1 MGFDLSHAFE
11 GDSAMA
17 RRFLRGLPS
26 GAYYT
31 YVLLRPDGLPFYVG
45 KGRGNR
51 VLQHELEAMRQSNL
65 KRTNPH
71 KCNTIR
77 SIVSRGEQ
85 LRYRIDR
92 IYADADQISCL
103 EREAALIGQ
112 FRRRCDGGTLT
123 NLASGLG
130 NLFGADPDS
139 AARHAATLSGIPRD
153 DPERAA
159 LNLYLKTFGAV
170 DSVPIKP
177 LSSYRARLVPAMPS
191 SKDLRNPTMRNAL
204 TIIAVAAAEGVL
216 IEPGATLPRS
226 FTLFP
231 DIEDW
236 PLPFLPP
243 EEVGAV
249 VENGAASDILK
260 LGLVSL
266 IPGLHPEQEAFQLTE
281 KGCRAVIALMGRS
294 RLSDLGVA

>member
-1 MGFDLSHAFE
+1 MILDLSHAFE
-11 GDSAMA
+11 GDGATA
-17 RRFLRGLPS
+17 KGFLRNLPG

-31 YVLLRPDGLPFYVG
+31 YVLLRPDGVPFYVG

-77 SIVSRGEQ
+77 RIVTRGEQ
-85 LRYRIDR
+85 ILYRIDR
-92 IYADADQISCL
+92 VYSDADQLSCL

-130 NLFGADPDS
+130 NMFGLDPES
-139 AARHAATLSGIPRD
+139 AARHAATLSGIPVD

-159 LNLYLKTFGAV
+159 LNLYLKSFGAV

-177 LSSYRARLVPAMPS
+177 LSRYRARLVPAMPS
-191 SKDLRNPTMRNAL
+191 SKDLKNPSMRNAL
-204 TIIAVAAAEGVL
+204 TIIAVAAAEGML
-216 IEPGATLPRS
+216 IEPGAILRRS
-226 FTLFP
+226 FALSP
-231 DIEDW
+231 DAEDW
-236 PLPFLPP
+236 PLSSPPP
-243 EEVGAV
+243 EEVEAV

-266 IPGLHPEQEAFQLTE
+266 VPALQPEHEAFQLTE
-281 KGCRAVIALMGRS
+281 KGCGIVIDMLGRS
-294 RLSDLGVA
+294 KLSDLGLV

>member
-1 MGFDLSHAFE
+1 MVFDLSHAFE
-11 GDSAMA
+11 GDSANA
-17 RRFLRGLPS
+17 RGFLRGLPS
-26 GAYYT
+26 GSYYT
-31 YVLLRPDGLPFYVG
+31 YVLLRPDGVPFYVG

-77 SIVSRGEQ
+77 SIVSRGQQ

-92 IYADADQISCL
+92 VYTDADQLSCL
-103 EREAALIGQ
+103 EREAALICQ

-130 NLFGADPDS
+130 NIFGADPES
-139 AARHAATLSGIPRD
+139 AARHAATLSGIPQD

-159 LNLYLKTFGAV
+159 LNLYLKSFGV
-170 DSVPIKP
+170 IGSVPIKP
-177 LSSYRARLVPAMPS
+177 LSRYRARLVPAMPS
-191 SKDLRNPTMRNAL
+191 SKDLQTPSMRNAL
-204 TIIAVAAAEGVL
+204 TIIAVAAAEGVF
-216 IEPGATLPRS
+216 IEPGANLPRS
-226 FTLFP
+226 FALSP
-231 DIEDW
+231 DVEDW
-236 PLPFLPP
+236 PLPFPPP

-260 LGLVSL
+260 LGLVRL
-266 IPGLHPEQEAFQLTE
+266 TPALHPEHEAFQLTE
-281 KGCRAVIALMGRS
+281 KGYGAVIGLIGRS
-294 RLSDLGVA
+294 RLIDLGLA

>member
-1 MGFDLSHAFE
+1 MKFDLSHAFE
-11 GDSAMA
+11 GDGNTAKG
-17 RRFLRGLPS
+17 FLRGLPS

-31 YVLLRPDGLPFYVG
+31 YVLLRPDGVPFYVG

-77 SIVSRGEQ
+77 RIVMRGEQ

-92 IYADADQISCL
+92 VYAGADQLSCL
-103 EREAALIGQ
+103 KREAALIAQ

-130 NLFGADPDS
+130 NMFGSDPES
-139 AARHAATLSGIPRD
+139 AARHAATLSGIPED

-159 LNLYLKTFGAV
+159 LNLYLKSFGAV

-177 LSSYRARLVPAMPS
+177 LSCYRVRLVPAMPS
-191 SKDLRNPTMRNAL
+191 SKDLKNPSIRNAL

-216 IEPGATLPRS
+216 IEPGAILPRS
-226 FTLFP
+226 FALSP
-231 DIEDW
+231 DAEDW
-236 PLPFLPP
+236 PLPSPPP
-243 EEVGAV
+243 EEVEAV

-266 IPGLHPEQEAFQLTE
+266 VPALQPEHEAFQLTE
-281 KGCRAVIALMGRS
+281 KGSGIVIDLMGRGK
-294 RLSDLGVA
+294 LSDLGLV